1 LDDENDDIQ
10 YSWLREY
17 HWEVC
22 VFCYLFFD
30 CVYELVASYS
40 SIVHTRFMIQVR
52 GDDKDDPTTYLV
64 TFDKKDGAKYLVISD
79 VHSVL

>member
-1 LDDENDDIQ
+1 
-10 YSWLREY
+10 
-17 HWEVC
+17 
-22 VFCYLFFD
+22 
-30 CVYELVASYS
+30 VASYS